1 MDFIQSKFEPRK
13 LKDENGN
20 IFFRQLGDG
29 IIMFDYYKK
38 DGKYFPSKISFKTQ
52 GFKTIT
58 DTETFEYSSE
68 RDIIFKNFQ
77 ETDKKGLENP
87 VKINQAYW
95 NNLKISDDKG
105 EIILTNEEQ
114 EFINEK

>member
-1 MDFIQSKFEPRK
+1 M
-13 LKDENGN
+13 
-20 IFFRQLGDG
+20 
-29 IIMFDYYKK
+29 
-38 DGKYFPSKISFKTQ
+38 PSKVSVVAE

-58 DTETFEYSSE
+58 DTKTFEFRSARE
-68 RDIIFKNFQ
+68 IIFKNFQ

-105 EIILTNEEQ
+105 EIILTKEEQ